1 MNWKL
6 IFRLS
11 LFGLAMAIATVYWI
25 SQNIEPFFW
34 LVIFVICAYLIAK
47 RCNEKYFLHGFM
59 VSIFNCV
66 WIIAVHL
73 ILYNAYM
80 ANHADML
87 RDMNTRMPGQN
98 PRVMMLVVGPVIGV
112 VSGLILGL
120 FSLIASRMIKT
131 VVA

>member
-11 LFGLAMAIATVYWI
+11 LFGLVMAIATVYWI
-25 SQNIEPFFW
+25 PQNIEPFFW

-73 ILYNAYM
+73 ILYDTYM
-80 ANHADML
+80 AHHADMAAQ
-87 RDMNTRMPGQN
+87 MNAKMPGQN
-98 PRVMMLVVGPVIGV
+98 PRVMLLVFGPVIGV